1 MTKYIDK
8 SALIAEI
15 ERRMQELRPTNTH
28 KMQVGEKM
36 DRDVLMW
43 LNALTWVKKVIDT
56 LEVKEEILDK
66 EGKTALMRKC
76 VHKAYKRGYDMGVLL
91 TTNKIK
97 HNTKDVDLVM
107 EMTFDALADICYRE
121 QDENSQLISVSLV
134 VKDDNSGEIRVY
146 NSNEYGGIS
155 EYNENQV

>member
-43 LNALTWVKKVIDT
+43 LNALTLII
-56 LEVKEEILDK
+56 EILTPLNASIIDI
-66 EGKTALMRKC
+66 
-76 VHKAYKRGYDMGVLL
+76 
-91 TTNKIK
+91 NKINK
-97 HNTKDVDLVM
+97 R
-107 EMTFDALADICYRE
+107 I
-121 QDENSQLISVSLV
+121 
-134 VKDDNSGEIRVY
+134 
-146 NSNEYGGIS
+146 
-155 EYNENQV
+155 